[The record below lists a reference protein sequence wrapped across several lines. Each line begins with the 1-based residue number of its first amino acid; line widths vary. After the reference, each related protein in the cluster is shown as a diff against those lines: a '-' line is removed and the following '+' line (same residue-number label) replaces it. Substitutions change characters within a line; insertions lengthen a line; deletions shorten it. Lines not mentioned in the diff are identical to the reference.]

1 MNTQAPFSS
10 GAWQLYDLSIDRG
23 EVNDLSA
30 ARPEIATRL
39 LADYNDYAAR
49 SGVIP
54 VPAAVPRAPAP

>member
-1 MNTQAPFSS
+1 M
-10 GAWQLYDLSIDRG
+10 DRG
-23 EVNDLSA
+23 EVNDLRA